1 MIKRQLNSR
10 YGYYASGRIP
20 DGKWY
25 SFEITIPR
33 ICEYCG
39 APLFMIQKTTDGR
52 VFQCGKCSQI
62 WKEVKRG

>member
-1 MIKRQLNSR
+1 MNRAGFYQTDKL
-10 YGYYASGRIP
+10 P

-25 SFEITIPR
+25 SFEITTPR

-52 VFQCGKCSQI
+52 MYQCKKCSQI
-62 WKEVKRG
+62 WQEVKRG